1 CFQEWIS
8 QAVVVDDTTAQRLVA
23 IDGKSCRGSHDA
35 AKGLGPLHIV
45 SAWASEE
52 GIALGQVATDAK
64 SNEITAI
71 PQLIEQID
79 VANTIVTIDAMGC
92 QKAIVEQ
99 IVEGR
104 GDCVLAV
111 KDNQPNLREAIVSFF
126 HEQIERDF
134 EDVRYRVHETRDDSH
149 GRIDERTYYITKT
162 PRDFAPAGD
171 WPQVKAIGYAMRWT
185 TQPDGRESSEVRY

>member
-71 PQLIEQID
+71 PLLLEQINLTD
-79 VANTIVTIDAMGC
+79 TIITIDAMGC
-92 QKAIVEQ
+92 QKNIVAQ
-99 IVEGR
+99 IVDGG
-104 GDCVLAV
+104 GDAVIGV
-111 KDNQPNLREAIVSFF
+111 KDNQPTLKAAI
-126 HEQIERDF
+126 
-134 EDVRYRVHETRDDSH
+134 ETH
-149 GRIDERTYYITKT
+149 
-162 PRDFAPAGD
+162 F
-171 WPQVKAIGYAMRWT
+171 
-185 TQPDGRESSEVRY
+185 